1 LFDEDVRFSLS
12 KEAAFY
18 DEVYRSNRYASF
30 ANVEQHFAGAQL
42 TRFVDEYSIAGR
54 RCLEVG
60 SGRGVFQDVVDDYT
74 GVDLSDSVASCY
86 RKPFVAAS
94 AEELPFTDS
103 NFDVVWSITVLEHI
117 PNPEQSLR
125 EMRRVLKGDGLL
137 YLQPAWNC
145 RSWICEGI
153 PVRPYSTLSLRQKLI
168 KFTLPV
174 RDSLLFRAA
183 FALPRRL
190 LRSVVGLFTRTEH
203 LEFKKLPADYSTF
216 WMVDSDA
223 CSSIDPFD
231 AIQWF
236 KSQGDLVL
244 SHPRW
249 LDAFLSRS
257 EPLVV
262 QIRK

>member
-1 LFDEDVRFSLS
+1 MAALSNPATFYNKVYGENGYSTFFVEDDHYAAPELRQFVTQFDLI
-12 KEAAFY
+12 K
-18 DEVYRSNRYASF
+18 
-30 ANVEQHFAGAQL
+30 
-42 TRFVDEYSIAGR
+42 R

-60 SGRGVFQDVVDDYT
+60 SGRGAFQDIVPDYT
-74 GVDLSDSVASCY
+74 GTDLSDVVAQNY
-86 RKPFVAAS
+86 HKPFFTAN
-94 AEELPFTDS
+94 AEDLPFDDNS
-103 NFDVVWSITVLEHI
+103 FDAIWTITVLEHV
-117 PNPEQSLR
+117 PNPEKALR
-125 EMRRVLKGDGLL
+125 EIRRVLKPDGLL
-137 YLQPAWNC
+137 YLKPAWNC

-168 KFTLPV
+168 KFTLPI
-174 RDSLLFRAA
+174 RDSLLFRAI

-190 LRSVVGLFTRTEH
+190 LRSFVGLFTRTER
-203 LEFKKLPADYSTF
+203 LKFKRLPADYSTF

-236 KSQGDLVL
+236 RSRGDLVL

-249 LDAFLSRS
+249 RDAFLSRS

-262 QIRK
+262 QVRK